1 MPLWETAATALA
13 GGVGRGV
20 ITVGAQQFLRRR
32 NAPALAL
39 DWYSNQAASP
49 AILTRIIDKQEA
61 RFANIPDTE
70 TRHKAK
76 DIHLILENTGR
87 TPARECQVKAEIYES
102 GSRNPQPVRLGT
114 RINPPILYE
123 GLSKGEQIRE
133 RTAPFQVNRNDSVL
147 IDLLRL
153 SYEEIDDE
161 RDSKTEASNGSLHTL
176 ASFRQIEF
184 APNTKYTLHVTV
196 TAANA
201 KPARFGLTLQWDG
214 SVGDQALQ
222 DALKKTEPD
231 VVYL

>member
-13 GGVGRGV
+13 GGVGGGL
-20 ITVGAQQFLRRR
+20 ITVTAQRLIRRH
-32 NAPALAL
+32 NAPSLTL

-61 RFANIPDTE
+61 QFENIPDAE

-76 DIHLILENTGR
+76 DIHLLLENGGR
-87 TPARECQVKAEIYES
+87 TPAKECQVKTEIYE
-102 GSRNPQPVRLGT
+102 GGTRNPQPVRLGT

-123 GLSKGEQIRE
+123 GLSKGEQIRK
-133 RTAPFQVNRNDSVL
+133 RTAPFQVNRDDSVL

-153 SYEEIDDE
+153 SYEEIDDGN
-161 RDSKTEASNGSLHTL
+161 DNKTETTNESLHTL
-176 ASFRQIEF
+176 ASFRQVEF
-184 APNTKYTLHVTV
+184 EPSTNYTLHITV

-201 KPARFGLTLQWDG
+201 KPAKFGLTLQWDG
-214 SVGDQALQ
+214 SVDDHALR
-222 DALKKTEPD
+222 DAFNKTEPD

>member
-13 GGVGRGV
+13 GGLGGGI
-20 ITVGAQQFLRRR
+20 ITVGAQQFLRQR

-49 AILTRIIDKQEA
+49 SILTRIIDKQEA
-61 RFANIPDTE
+61 RFENIPDTE
-70 TRHKAK
+70 TRYKAK

-87 TPARECQVKAEIYES
+87 TPARECQVKAEIYEG

-123 GLSKGEQIRE
+123 GLSRGEQIRE

-153 SYEEIDDE
+153 SYEEIVDE
-161 RDSKTEASNGSLHTL
+161 SDSKTETTNESLHTL
-176 ASFRQIEF
+176 ASFRQIQF
-184 APNTKYTLHVTV
+184 DPNTKYTLHVTV

-201 KPARFGLTLQWDG
+201 APAKFGLTLQWDG
-214 SVGDQALQ
+214 SVDDQALR
-222 DALKKTEPD
+222 DALNKTEPD